1 MTDPSIEAHSRA
13 AFGPADATYVVG
25 DFVSVWFSQRESQ
38 GLVTAV
44 HPCPDG
50 TIYEVHT
57 LPGGP
62 GACVGAESMRREI
75 KPEIGQ
81 RWVANTGHTLNV
93 RRFDTDTAPAG
104 LVAVGDRPGQRVILS
119 SPHWA
124 LIVSGPHRPTSTVR
138 HCDIGGEPLDGSWWL
153 LRAVGRGWENEHGA
167 ACARHAGQGGVSGQ
181 PESQDPSSPGGA

>member
-1 MTDPSIEAHSRA
+1 MTSSRP

-25 DFVSVWFSQRESQ
+25 DFVSVWFSQRESP

-44 HPCPDG
+44 HPIADE

-62 GACVGAESMRREI
+62 GACVGAENMRREI

-81 RWVANTGHTLNV
+81 RWVASTGHTLTV
-93 RRFDTDTAPAG
+93 RGFDTDTAPMG
-104 LVAVGDRPGQRVILS
+104 LIAVGDRPGQRVVLS

-124 LIVSGPHRPTSTVR
+124 RIVSGPHRSTPTVPN
-138 HCDIGGEPLDGSWWL
+138 CDIGGEPLDGPWWL
-153 LRAVGRGWENEHGA
+153 LRAVARGWKDEHGA
-167 ACARHAGQGGVSGQ
+167 ACAQHAGQRGDGPCR
-181 PESQDPSSPGGA
+181 PEPYDPQSPDGA